1 MIDSDRIFEGLEKES
16 RAAGDCP
23 VYEPMLIEDEKIRK
37 ECCCDFSAEQK
48 ERLAAYFHALKQIII
63 RRR

>member
-23 VYEPMLIEDEKIRK
+23 VYDPMPIEDEKIGEKCRH
-37 ECCCDFSAEQK
+37 DFSAEQK
-48 ERLAAYFHALKQIII
+48 ERLAAYFRALKQI
-63 RRR
+63 RRK

>member
-23 VYEPMLIEDEKIRK
+23 VYDPMPIEDEKIGEKCRH
-37 ECCCDFSAEQK
+37 DFSAEQK
-48 ERLAAYFHALKQIII
+48 ES
-63 RRR
+63 